1 MLIINIR
8 ISHFY
13 SGIHMSSL
21 VFKELPFVKIDYFSR
36 LISHINLKV

>member
-21 VFKELPFVKIDYFSR
+21 VFKELPFVKIDYFKTYKSY
-36 LISHINLKV
+36 